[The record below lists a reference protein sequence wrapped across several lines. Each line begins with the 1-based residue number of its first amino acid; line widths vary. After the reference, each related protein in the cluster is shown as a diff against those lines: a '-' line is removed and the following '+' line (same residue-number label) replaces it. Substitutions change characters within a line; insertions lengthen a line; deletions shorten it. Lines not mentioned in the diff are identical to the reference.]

1 MTEHFEM
8 PPNLAYVDVPL
19 NHADGTVHLRV
30 ERNGQDWERRT
41 VYYYSI
47 TGSGLD
53 HRKYD
58 DLRTGVGMDP
68 GPGEMLAT
76 LLSFLTAC
84 AESISYLP
92 GGGGENAN
100 LFPRDVAE
108 WAAQHSDELAML
120 RFEIEEGDVDE

>member
-1 MTEHFEM
+1 MTTHFEM
-8 PPNLAYVDVPL
+8 PPNLAYADVPL

-47 TGSGLD
+47 TGAGLD
-53 HRKYD
+53 HRKYQ
-58 DLRTGVGMDP
+58 DLHTGVGMDH

-76 LLSFLTAC
+76 LLAFLTAC
-84 AESISYLP
+84 AESYP
-92 GGGGENAN
+92 DGENSD

-120 RFEIEEGDVDE
+120 QFEIEEGDDDE